1 MRKLD
6 LPPYVYFTVRNLPP
20 VGDTQPDN
28 PTDLLAF
35 LLVIYLVSRSNAQW
49 LTVPSLLRIIA
60 KHATYYFLV
69 ICTSHLALGLTL
81 LLARVRYYHSPR
93 SLMVC

>member
-1 MRKLD
+1 MSGLRYETFLV
-6 LPPYVYFTVRNLPP
+6 LSP
-20 VGDTQPDN
+20 VSDTHPDH

-35 LLVIYLVSRSNAQW
+35 LLVVYLVLRSSVQW
-49 LTVPSLLRIIA
+49 LAVPTLLRIIA

-69 ICTSHLALGLTL
+69 IVTSHLALGLTL